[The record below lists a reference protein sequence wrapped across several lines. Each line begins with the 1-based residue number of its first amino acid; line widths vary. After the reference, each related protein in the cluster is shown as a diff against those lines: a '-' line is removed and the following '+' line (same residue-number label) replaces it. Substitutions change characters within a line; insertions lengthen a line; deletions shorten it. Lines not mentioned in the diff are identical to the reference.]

1 MSAQSCVSSA
11 AFFRRQ
17 VIALLQ
23 DWRGKAVLLFVLAA
37 LNAGCASVPPRP
49 LIGADPADS
58 AARVPAVRY
67 RSTIGPYTSQR
78 PVDPTP
84 WGEHNERVAPAPRQ

>member
-1 MSAQSCVSSA
+1 MSAQSWASSA
-11 AFFRRQ
+11 VFFRRHL
-17 VIALLQ
+17 IALLQ
-23 DWRGKAVLLFVLAA
+23 GWRGKAALVFLLAL

-49 LIGADPADS
+49 SIGADPADA

-78 PVDPTP
+78 PVDPEP
-84 WGEHNERVAPAPRQ
+84 WVEQNDRVAPAPRQ

>member
-1 MSAQSCVSSA
+1 MSAQSRASSA
-11 AFFRRQ
+11 VFFRRRP
-17 VIALLQ
+17 IALFK
-23 DWRGKAVLLFVLAA
+23 DWRGKAAFIFILAA

-49 LIGADPADS
+49 LAGADPANP

-78 PVDPTP
+78 PVDPAP
-84 WGEHNERVAPAPRQ
+84 WGEQNERVAPEPKQ

>member
-1 MSAQSCVSSA
+1 MSAQFWASSA
-11 AFFRRQ
+11 VLFRRQ
-17 VIALLQ
+17 PNALLQ
-23 DWRGKAVLLFVLAA
+23 GWRAKAALLFMLAV

-49 LIGADPADS
+49 SIGADPADA

-78 PVDPTP
+78 PVDPEP
-84 WGEHNERVAPAPRQ
+84 WVEQNDRVAPEPRQ